1 MRVPAQQADLLVA
14 DRVSID
20 RRDTLAFVFCVEPGW
35 LEAQACLLSESIR
48 RFGGAL
54 ADGPIYAVQARGTQP
69 LHRDTIAAF
78 TTLGVRHHAGKF
90 NTELANVPTTN
101 KVFAV
106 TEIEQIAVEDFLV
119 FLDTD
124 TVLLDEPAEFLLP
137 EGSDLGVQPT
147 VRKFRGSTGIEDP
160 NDPYWRKVYAV
171 CDVPEPPYVRTMAD
185 KVTIR
190 GYYNGG
196 VVAYRRAEFLGRRWL
211 DYLRR
216 LDPVTQSDRH
226 NLDQIA
232 LAALA
237 ANFPDRVA
245 LLPFTY
251 NYNIAR
257 RSEFIGE
264 MRRVDLDG
272 LVHIHYHNA
281 FEAPDIL
288 ARIRPALSQ
297 ADERYRWLQ
306 ERLPLP
312 PSSSS
317 RPWRS
322 RGHFL
327 KRTRTQI
334 RSWWQS
340 LPGGGDTS
348 ARAILRPIPGP
359 TSGDARN
366 R

>member
-1 MRVPAQQADLLVA
+1 MRVPAQQAELLVA

-78 TTLGVRHHAGKF
+78 TTLGVRNHVGKF
-90 NTELANVPTTN
+90 NTQLKNVQTTN

-171 CDVPEPPYVRTMAD
+171 CDVRIAT
-185 KVTIR
+185 TLTR
-190 GYYNGG
+190 L
-196 VVAYRRAEFLGRRWL
+196 R
-211 DYLRR
+211 LRR
-216 LDPVTQSDRH
+216 SPLTFR
-226 NLDQIA
+226 
-232 LAALA
+232 
-237 ANFPDRVA
+237 
-245 LLPFTY
+245 T
-251 NYNIAR
+251 
-257 RSEFIGE
+257 
-264 MRRVDLDG
+264 G
-272 LVHIHYHNA
+272 L
-281 FEAPDIL
+281 
-288 ARIRPALSQ
+288 RCC
-297 ADERYRWLQ
+297 
-306 ERLPLP
+306 PLP
-312 PSSSS
+312 
-317 RPWRS
+317 
-322 RGHFL
+322 
-327 KRTRTQI
+327 TIT
-334 RSWWQS
+334 
-340 LPGGGDTS
+340 TS
-348 ARAILRPIPGP
+348 QGVANLSAKCG
-359 TSGDARN
+359 A
-366 R
+366 